1 MDEKG
6 IKKQL
11 DRIELYTMLAAKNVL
26 NITEAAFILGMTPQ
40 GVRQKVRDREIAAY
54 KPNHNRLYFKKA
66 DLEHWMLQNRSRT
79 TEELEKEAVR
89 QVSYK

>member
-40 GVRQKVRDREIAAY
+40 EVRQKVRDREIAAY
-54 KPNHNRLYFKKA
+54 KPNHNRLYFKKT

-79 TEELEKEAVR
+79 AEELEQAANRHSVI
-89 QVSYK
+89 

>member
-54 KPNHNRLYFKKA
+54 KPNQNRLYFQKK
-66 DLEHWMLQNRSRT
+66 DLERWMLQNRRKT
-79 TEELEKEAVR
+79 TEELEQAANRHSVI
-89 QVSYK
+89 

>member
-26 NITEAAFILGMTPQ
+26 NITEAAFILGMTTQ
-40 GVRQKVRDREIAAY
+40 GEKRLGTLDAAEQE
-54 KPNHNRLYFKKA
+54 K
-66 DLEHWMLQNRSRT
+66 DSGRT
-79 TEELEKEAVR
+79 
-89 QVSYK
+89 

>member
-26 NITEAAFILGMTPQ
+26 NITEAAFILGMTTQ
-40 GVRQKVRDREIAAY
+40 GVRDR
-54 KPNHNRLYFKKA
+54 K
-66 DLEHWMLQNRSRT
+66 S
-79 TEELEKEAVR
+79 V
-89 QVSYK
+89 V